1 MNTYKTIV
9 CIEDAEKFSSFL
21 AIIEN
26 THERTI
32 LLSDMSALQK
42 ELMHDRGAINAIFI
56 DSKLLNRIPKSL
68 FALLKS
74 ENNLCIALFDK
85 QSDTYVRESFIYD
98 ALECKDIYSITN
110 FLIRLERDVNRQ
122 VQVQALQN
130 EVTRFYDIGKKLTS
144 EKDVKTL
151 LELIIKSCME
161 MTTADAATIYAVIDT
176 DTNEWSYYE
185 KYSKNKMLKFIIAK
199 NNSVDLSLESKISP
213 ILGDSIFGYTV
224 IYGQPLRIDDA
235 YCIPKD
241 VGYQF
246 NKGFDDLT
254 GYTTKSILTIP
265 MKDHQDRV
273 LGVIQLINKKRGNK
287 VIPFNTKDETVI
299 FSLAGQAAVSIE
311 NSMLY
316 KNMEALLEQYRLT
329 ITEEV
334 TKRRLADE
342 EIHKLLSAVEHS
354 PVSVVIT
361 DANGT
366 IQYVN
371 PKFTLLTGH
380 TFNEA
385 MGKNPDILNSGKQT
399 KEFYDSF
406 WKTIL
411 SGEEWQGELYN
422 KKKNGDFYWESSLVS
437 SLKAE
442 DGSIKYFIAVKEDI
456 TEKKLIAQKLQDKNI
471 KLEET
476 IKKLNEAQAQL
487 IQKEKMA
494 GIGQLAAG
502 VAHEINNPL
511 GFIMSNNETLQKYI
525 GTLKEYLLYYKDFLA
540 SCKSLN
546 SDDMNPKI
554 EYIMNFEK
562 KNKVDFILE
571 DLPELFHDTSNGFER
586 VRDIVNALRS
596 FSHIDQLNVFD
607 EYDLNEGIRTTLLIA
622 KSNMQYDINIHENL
636 TNLPLISAIGG
647 EINQVILNMI
657 LNAIHATK
665 TKTTYDEKIIE
676 LKTYNDENYV
686 FLEIADNGIGI
697 EKENLSRIFEP
708 FYTSKPIGEGT
719 GLGLS
724 ISYDIVVKKHKGEIS
739 VHSKLGEGT
748 RFVIK
753 LPITKP
759 EENLQ

>member
-21 AIIEN
+21 TVVKN
-26 THERTI
+26 THERVM
-32 LLSDMSALQK
+32 LLPDMSALQK
-42 ELMHDRGAINAIFI
+42 ELIYDTKTVNAIFI
-56 DSKLLNRIPKSL
+56 DSKLLDRIPKGLS
-68 FALLKS
+68 ALLKS

-85 QSDTYVRESFIYD
+85 HIDTYVRESFIYD
-98 ALECKDIYSITN
+98 ALECKDIYNITS

-122 VQVQALQN
+122 MQVQALQN
-130 EVTRFYDIGKKLTS
+130 EVTKFYDIGKRLSS

-151 LELIIKSCME
+151 LELIIKYCME
-161 MTTADAATIYAVIDT
+161 MTTSDAATIYAVIDS

-185 KYSKNKMLKFIIAK
+185 KNAKNKMLKFIIAK
-199 NNSVDLSLESKISP
+199 NNSVELNLESKISP

-224 IYGQPLRIDDA
+224 IYGQPLRIDDV

-241 VGYQF
+241 AGYQF

-273 LGVIQLINKKRGNK
+273 LGVIQLINKKRGNT

-311 NSMLY
+311 NSILY

-329 ITEEV
+329 ISEEV

-342 EIHKLLSAVEHS
+342 EIYKLLSAVEHS
-354 PVSVVIT
+354 PASVVIT
-361 DANGT
+361 DVNGT

-371 PKFTLLTGH
+371 PKFTQLTGY

-385 MGKNPDILNSGKQT
+385 MGRKPAILNSGKHT
-399 KEFYDSF
+399 REFYDCF

-411 SGEEWQGELYN
+411 SGEDWHGELYN
-422 KKKNGDFYWESSLVS
+422 KKKNGDLYWESSSVS
-437 SLKAE
+437 SLKGE
-442 DGSIKYFIAVKEDI
+442 DGSIKYFISVKEDI
-456 TEKKLIAQKLQDKNI
+456 TEKKLIAQKLQAKNI
-471 KLEET
+471 ELEET
-476 IKKLNEAQAQL
+476 IIKLNEAQSQL

-511 GFIMSNNETLQKYI
+511 GFILSNNETLQKYI
-525 GTLKEYLLYYKDFLA
+525 GTLKEDLLYYKDFLT
-540 SCKSLN
+540 SYKSLN
-546 SDDMNPKI
+546 NDDTNPKI
-554 EYIMNFEK
+554 EHIMNFEK

-571 DLPELFHDTSNGFER
+571 DLPELFHDTNSGFKR

-596 FSHIDQLNVFD
+596 FSHIDQLNDFD

-665 TKTTYDEKIIE
+665 TKATYVEKLIE

-739 VHSKLGEGT
+739 VDSKLGEGT

-753 LPITKP
+753 LPIKKP
-759 EENLQ
+759 EENL